1 MNTQN
6 KSFEVGFVGIG
17 QGGCKIAHAFA
28 RLGYEAIYL
37 NTAKIDLDA
46 LDAGIERKL
55 IVGSSSDGAGKQPE
69 VAEKAIADSE
79 DMIELM
85 MEEFFGKVD
94 RLIVCAGAGGG
105 TGTGGAI
112 PLLRL
117 SKRFMAEGRKKPDS
131 VGLIIT
137 SPRKLECSS
146 TIVKK
151 NAKDLLQSVCKM
163 CGDGEISPLM
173 ILNNRRIKN
182 VIPKATMKSM
192 WGLANDHVAGL
203 FHEFNTITQT
213 PSDFEC
219 MDKSDLETIML
230 RPGCLSFGKVSIN
243 ADCSAQ
249 SIKNCVF
256 QLFSSTLFSH
266 SESDV
271 SQQSFGIVIKVPT
284 QVFETNEVFFENLES
299 GLQMV
304 LTQLRG
310 GYLHKGIYEDPT
322 IPDPVIYCIS
332 RGIKG
337 PEKKVIQEL

>member
-1 MNTQN
+1 MEAP
-6 KSFEVGFVGIG
+6 KRSFNVGFVGIG
-17 QGGCKIAHAFA
+17 QGGCKIAKSFA
-28 RLGYEAIYL
+28 DLGYESIYL
-37 NTAKIDLDA
+37 NTARIDLDA
-46 LDAGIERKL
+46 LNVGIERRL
-55 IVGSSSDGAGKQPE
+55 IVGKSEDGAGKQPKL
-69 VAEKAIADSE
+69 AEQAVNDSE

-85 MEEFFGKVD
+85 MEEFFGDVD
-94 RLIVCAGAGGG
+94 RIIVCAGAGGG

-112 PLLRL
+112 PLIKL
-117 SKRFMAEGRKKPDS
+117 SKKFMSEGRKKPDS

-151 NAKDLLQSVCKM
+151 NAKDLLQAVCKM
-163 CGDGEISPLM
+163 CGDGQISPLM

-182 VIPKATMKSM
+182 VIPKATMKNM
-192 WGLANDHVAGL
+192 WRLANEHVAGL
-203 FHEFNTITQT
+203 FEEFNTITQT

-230 RPGCLSFGKVSIN
+230 KPGCVSFGKVSIN
-243 ADCSAQ
+243 ADSSAQ

-271 SQQSFGIVIKVPT
+271 SQQSFGIIIKVPT
-284 QVFETNEVFFENLES
+284 EVFETNELFFENLEA

-322 IPDPVIYCIS
+322 ISEPVIYCIS